1 MMKKK
6 FPWGMLLPVL
16 VLLTGVAL
24 LLLVLA
30 SDARSEREKAH
41 TMAEMNAT
49 SYSDRLQENLHQ
61 ALDVT
66 KTMKQILI
74 SRDGNTDW
82 FPVIAENL
90 MSDALQSI
98 QLAPGGVV
106 TDIYPETGNEAGK
119 IDLFADEARERI
131 CRYGR
136 DNHVATLQGPFDLKQ
151 GGRGIALRDPVYLK
165 NDRGE
170 ETFWGFTITII
181 RLPEIFEDSV
191 EALKAFGYDYRLSK
205 SAYPIDQDFVEV
217 DASAAALDKP
227 VAHTFTVGN
236 CTWKLEVMPAG
247 GWNGGTHTVW
257 IWFFGMLI
265 VLLTTALASM
275 LVVFDRRRR
284 HFQTMANT
292 DALTL
297 LLNRYGFDEAAA
309 GYVTLH
315 EKEPCVGILMDID
328 NFKFI
333 NDLYGHAAGDQ
344 ALRTLAESLRQCFPG
359 KAILGRNGGDEFC
372 ALLMNTTIAAS
383 DERIHSFAAR
393 QRTFYAE
400 GQARNFSISLG
411 YAEYPRQASSVSSL
425 LSRADMALY
434 EVKMGG
440 KQGCLAYDDQI
451 CGKKERTQ
459 LGFVLD
465 DISENLP
472 GAFLIYKADKTDDHI
487 LFANQELIRFAGC
500 QDLTDFLN
508 FCNHSFRNLVRPDE
522 YDQVEESIWRQIDSQ
537 ADGSNDYVTFH
548 FARKDGTYREV
559 LDHGRIM
566 ESRHYGR
573 LFYVLFVEREM
584 LREHYENGASAVNAE

>member
-1 MMKKK
+1 
-6 FPWGMLLPVL
+6 
-16 VLLTGVAL
+16 
-24 LLLVLA
+24 
-30 SDARSEREKAH
+30 
-41 TMAEMNAT
+41 
-49 SYSDRLQENLHQ
+49 
-61 ALDVT
+61 
-66 KTMKQILI
+66 
-74 SRDGNTDW
+74 
-82 FPVIAENL
+82 
-90 MSDALQSI
+90 
-98 QLAPGGVV
+98 
-106 TDIYPETGNEAGK
+106 
-119 IDLFADEARERI
+119 
-131 CRYGR
+131 
-136 DNHVATLQGPFDLKQ
+136 
-151 GGRGIALRDPVYLK
+151 
-165 NDRGE
+165 
-170 ETFWGFTITII
+170 
-181 RLPEIFEDSV
+181 
-191 EALKAFGYDYRLSK
+191 
-205 SAYPIDQDFVEV
+205 
-217 DASAAALDKP
+217 
-227 VAHTFTVGN
+227 
-236 CTWKLEVMPAG
+236 
-247 GWNGGTHTVW
+247 
-257 IWFFGMLI
+257 
-265 VLLTTALASM
+265 
-275 LVVFDRRRR
+275 
-284 HFQTMANT
+284 MANT

-383 DERIHSFAAR
+383 DERIRSFAAR
-393 QRTFYAE
+393 QRTFFAE
-400 GQARNFSISLG
+400 GRARNFSISLG

-459 LGFVLD
+459 LGFVLN

-500 QDLTDFLN
+500 RDLTDFLN

-522 YDQVEESIWRQIDSQ
+522 YDQVEESIWRQIDAQ

-573 LFYVLFVEREM
+573 LFYVLFMDREM
-584 LREHYENGASAVNAE
+584 IRERYENGASAVDAE